1 MQYFNKNKKYLDGVS
16 TSAMAGSHVAVALCD
31 SGGDGEVPVLTVHV
45 VGARPRVITQP
56 NTEVFHFQWAFFI
69 HLKVKMK

>member
-1 MQYFNKNKKYLDGVS
+1 
-16 TSAMAGSHVAVALCD
+16 MAGSHVAVALCD

-56 NTEVFHFQWAFFI
+56 NTEVLHFQWALVI
-69 HLKVKMK
+69 DLKR